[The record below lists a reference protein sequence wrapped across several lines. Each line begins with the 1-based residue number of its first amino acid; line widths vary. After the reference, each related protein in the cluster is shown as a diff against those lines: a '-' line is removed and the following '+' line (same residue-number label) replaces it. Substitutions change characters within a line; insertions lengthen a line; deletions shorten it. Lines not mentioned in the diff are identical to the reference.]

1 VGDIRGSK
9 MEQYLYS
16 ILDEHGNVVASDMTI
31 DTASILLKAL
41 FMEYYNEP
49 NIAYQM
55 VRKSNI
61 TRAD

>member
-1 VGDIRGSK
+1 

>member
-1 VGDIRGSK
+1 

-16 ILDEHGNVVASDMTI
+16 ILDERGNVVATDMTI
-31 DTASILLKAL
+31 DTASILLRAL

-49 NIAYQM
+49 TIAYQM

-61 TRAD
+61 ASAD